1 MTAILDTL
9 ISIRIQIEAK
19 DETSQLIPSCIKRV
33 AAVNGDTVYDDRMSV
48 EMYSALDDPIR
59 NLELFLLGQKK
70 TESCSNVGCNT
81 RKKRCFLAHIW
92 RKFFGKKF

>member
-19 DETSQLIPSCIKRV
+19 DETSPRIPSCIKRV
-33 AAVNGDTVYDDRMSV
+33 ASVNGETVYEDKMSAK
-48 EMYSALDDPIR
+48 MYGALDDPIR

-70 TESCSNVGCNT
+70 TESCCDVGCNT
-81 RKKRCFLAHIW
+81 RKERCFLAHIW
-92 RKFFGKKF
+92 RKFFGKKL